1 MTGVINRNGVIA
13 SNPTKGGYVAV
24 WGNATSSDD
33 GADIVLYDKANT
45 SNQGHFLLQASNGKN
60 AVVVLRGKPDG
71 TLTWGRKNI
80 VRSVVTASGTADA
93 NGNISQGT
101 MFTG

>member
-13 SNPTKGGYVAV
+13 GNPTKGGYVAV

-33 GADIVLYDKANT
+33 GADIVLFDKDNT
-45 SNQGHFLLQASNGKN
+45 SNQGHFLLQASNGTN
-60 AVVVLRGKPDG
+60 AVGFRGKPDG
-71 TLTWGRKNI
+71 TLTWDSKNI
-80 VRSVVTASGTADA
+80 VRSVVTASGTADT

>member
-13 SNPTKGGYVAV
+13 GNPTKGGYVAV
-24 WGNATSSDD
+24 WGNATSSND
-33 GADIVLYDKANT
+33 GADIVLFDKDNT
-45 SNQGHFLLQASNGKN
+45 SNQGNFLLQASNGTN
-60 AVVVLRGKPDG
+60 AVGLRGKPDG
-71 TLTWGRKNI
+71 TLTWGSKNI

>member
-13 SNPTKGGYVAV
+13 GNPTKGGYVAV
-24 WGNATSSDD
+24 WGNATSSND
-33 GADIVLYDKANT
+33 GADIVLFDKDNT
-45 SNQGHFLLQASNGKN
+45 SNQGHFLLQASNGTN
-60 AVVVLRGKPDG
+60 AVSLRGKPDG
-71 TLTWGRKNI
+71 TLTWVSKNI

>member
-1 MTGVINRNGVIA
+1 MTGVIYRNGVIA
-13 SNPTKGGYVAV
+13 GNPTKGGYVVV
-24 WGNATSSDD
+24 WGNATSTND
-33 GADIVLYDKANT
+33 GADIVLFDKDNT
-45 SNQGHFLLQASNGKN
+45 SNQGHFLLQASNGTN
-60 AVVVLRGKPDG
+60 AVGLRGKPDG
-71 TLTWGRKNI
+71 TLTWGSKNI

>member
-13 SNPTKGGYVAV
+13 GNPTKGGYVAV
-24 WGNATSSDD
+24 WGNATSSND
-33 GADIVLYDKANT
+33 GAAIVLFDKDNT
-45 SNQGHFLLQASNGKN
+45 SNQGHFLLQASNDTN
-60 AVVVLRGKPDG
+60 AVGLVGKPDG
-71 TLTWGRKNI
+71 TLTWGGKNI
-80 VRSVVTASGTADA
+80 VRSVVSASGTADA

>member
-13 SNPTKGGYVAV
+13 GNPTKGGYVAL
-24 WGNATSSDD
+24 WGNATSSNG
-33 GADIVLYDKANT
+33 GADIVLFDKDNT
-45 SNQGHFLLQASNGKN
+45 SNQGHFLLQASNGTN
-60 AVVVLRGKPDG
+60 AVGLRGKPDG
-71 TLTWGRKNI
+71 TLTWGSKNI

-93 NGNISQGT
+93 NGIISQGT

>member
-1 MTGVINRNGVIA
+1 MTGVINKNGVIA
-13 SNPTKGGYVAV
+13 GNPTKGGYVAV

-33 GADIVLYDKANT
+33 GADIVLFDKDNT
-45 SNQGHFLLQASNGKN
+45 SNQGHFLLQSSNGTN
-60 AVVVLRGKPDG
+60 AVGLRGKPDG
-71 TLTWGRKNI
+71 TLTWGSKNI
-80 VRSVVTASGTADA
+80 VRSVVTDSGTADA